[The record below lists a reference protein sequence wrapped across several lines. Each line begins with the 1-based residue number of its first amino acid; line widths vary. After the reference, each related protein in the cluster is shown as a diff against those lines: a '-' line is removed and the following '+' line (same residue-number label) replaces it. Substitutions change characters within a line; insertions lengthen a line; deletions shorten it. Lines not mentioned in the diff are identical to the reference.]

1 MIRIITNQG
10 HSQFNLFGSLL
21 ILLLNLRKDIPLMA
35 DSRRASKRKIKNPQ
49 FIVESQMRLI
59 QFMGCILASLLFTS
73 LVSDET
79 FSSSQTYVL
88 FLLFFSIGL
97 WITEAIPPFAVGIMI
112 VGFLVF
118 FLGQPGLEHN
128 IDVTRFVNT
137 WSDSVIWLL
146 LGGFFLAE
154 GLKKTGLDVEVF
166 KVVTSRF
173 GGKPSRF
180 LLVLMLATGAI
191 SMIMSNTATTAMMFA
206 ALLPLIQSLGKEN
219 GFAKSLL
226 LGIPAAASIGGMG
239 TIIGSP
245 PNAIAVDMINRI
257 PTVTNKIGFL
267 DWMILGLPLAL
278 VLIIVFWFILKRNYE
293 IPLTVDLS
301 VLEEEGPSD
310 GNMAYMGNWDRQRVM
325 WIVLIGTVLL
335 WLTDGLHPIPMAAVS
350 GIPIIVLTMMNIIGA
365 EDVRGLPW
373 DTLMLVAGGLSLG
386 LAIQETGL
394 MDFFLAQLQDLTLPM
409 ILLIITFAIVTVF
422 SSNVMSN
429 TAAAAI
435 LIPAAALWEGVNPMV
450 LPLIIGLSASCAL
463 FLPVSTPPNAIA
475 YSTGLIDQN
484 EFRLG
489 GVSIGLLGPVL
500 VSVWV
505 LVIVGVLF

>member
-1 MIRIITNQG
+1 
-10 HSQFNLFGSLL
+10 
-21 ILLLNLRKDIPLMA
+21 MA
-35 DSRRASKRKIKNPQ
+35 DSRRASTNKFRNAQ
-49 FIVESQMRLI
+49 LVVESQTRLI
-59 QFMGCILASLLFTS
+59 QFMGSILLSLLFTH
-73 LVSDET
+73 LVGDDSFT
-79 FSSSQTYVL
+79 TSQTYVL
-88 FLLFFSIGL
+88 FLLFFSILL

-118 FLGQPGLEHN
+118 FLGQPGLDNN
-128 IDVTRFVNT
+128 IDVTTFINT

-166 KVVTSRF
+166 RFVTSRF
-173 GGKPSRF
+173 GGNPRRF
-180 LLVLMLATGAI
+180 LLMLMLTTAGI

-206 ALLPLIQSLGKEN
+206 ALMPLIQSLGKDN
-219 GFAKSLL
+219 GFSKTLL

-245 PNAIAVDMINRI
+245 PNAIAVDMINRL
-257 PTVTNKIGFL
+257 PGVANKIGFL
-267 DWMILGLPLAL
+267 DWMMLGLPMA
-278 VLIIVFWFILKRNYE
+278 FILILLFWLILQRKYS
-293 IPLTVDLS
+293 IPEEVDISALNQEAPEDAN
-301 VLEEEGPSD
+301 V
-310 GNMAYMGNWDRQRVM
+310 AYMGNWDRQRVM
-325 WIVLIGTVLL
+325 WIVLATTVLL
-335 WLTDGLHPIPMAAVS
+335 WLTDGWHPIPMAAVS
-350 GIPIIVLTMMNIIGA
+350 GIPIIVLTMMNIISA
-365 EDVRGLPW
+365 EDVRALPW

-394 MDFFLAQLQDLTLPM
+394 MDFFLLKLQHLHLP
-409 ILLIITFAIVTVF
+409 IALLIITFALITVF

-435 LIPAAALWEGVNPMV
+435 LIPAAALWDGVNPVV

-475 YSTGLIDQN
+475 YSTGLIDQQ

-489 GVSIGLLGPVL
+489 GISIGLVGPL
-500 VSVWV
+500 VITLWV
-505 LVIVGVLF
+505 LVMAGVVS